1 LSFSGLVHTCPGN
14 RPHCLAVGLLAPSL
28 TGFTMKEIAAR
39 DGKSISAVEKI
50 CTILKKKTGA
60 ATLPEV
66 VRILIGFGLIPL
78 K

>member
-1 LSFSGLVHTCPGN
+1 
-14 RPHCLAVGLLAPSL
+14 
-28 TGFTMKEIAAR
+28 MKEIAAR